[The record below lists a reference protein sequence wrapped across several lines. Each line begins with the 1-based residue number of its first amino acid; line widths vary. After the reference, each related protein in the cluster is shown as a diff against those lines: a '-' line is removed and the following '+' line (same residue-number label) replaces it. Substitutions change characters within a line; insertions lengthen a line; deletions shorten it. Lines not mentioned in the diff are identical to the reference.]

1 MFKRSKYTYPA
12 KSTKMKQ
19 ALFFQRQAFI
29 VAMMVC
35 NSWSLVW
42 AHESRAHIHGRAA
55 LEIAIDGAEVQ
66 INLNSP
72 QDTVLGF
79 ERAPRNEKE
88 RQAVKAMALKLNRP
102 DSLFVF
108 TPGAQCRVAS
118 VNLRSPVLSADLLAP
133 ASDSGKSVDGI
144 TTKDGGAVKTVPRGT
159 HAELEATWHFHC
171 AVPQALQGL
180 EVRLFELFPDL
191 QRLDAFIAG
200 PKGQSSAKLSPEATR
215 LKW

>member
-55 LEIAIDGAEVQ
+55 VEIAIDGAEVQ

-79 ERAPRNEKE
+79 ERAPEMKRNA
-88 RQAVKAMALKLNRP
+88 R
-102 DSLFVF
+102 
-108 TPGAQCRVAS
+108 
-118 VNLRSPVLSADLLAP
+118 LSKP
-133 ASDSGKSVDGI
+133 W
-144 TTKDGGAVKTVPRGT
+144 R
-159 HAELEATWHFHC
+159 
-171 AVPQALQGL
+171 
-180 EVRLFELFPDL
+180 
-191 QRLDAFIAG
+191 
-200 PKGQSSAKLSPEATR
+200 
-215 LKW
+215 

>member
-1 MFKRSKYTYPA
+1 
-12 KSTKMKQ
+12 MKQ

-29 VAMMVC
+29 AAMMVC

-42 AHESRAHIHGRAA
+42 AHESGAHTHGRAA
-55 LEIAIDGAEVQ
+55 LEIAIDGAAVQ

-72 QDTVLGF
+72 LDTLLGF

-88 RQAVKAMALKLNRP
+88 RQAVKAMALKFNQP
-102 DSLFVF
+102 GSLFVV
-108 TPGAQCRVAS
+108 TPAAQCRVTS
-118 VNLRSPVLSADLLAP
+118 VNLASPVLPPDLLAP
-133 ASDSGKSVDGI
+133 ASDSGKSIDGT
-144 TTKDGGAVKTVPRGT
+144 TTKDGGVVKTVLTGT

-180 EVRLFELFPDL
+180 EVRLFQLFPGL
-191 QRLDAFIAG
+191 QRLDAVVAG
-200 PKGQSSAKLSPEATR
+200 PKGQSSAKLTPDATR